1 MDLADEGA
9 ALTRAYWR
17 FGRAY
22 EGVMRGMAWWR
33 VGGGR

>member
-9 ALTRAYWR
+9 ALTVAYWR